1 MRCQSVSHE
10 YSIAT
15 NNLEKELAM
24 SPEQI
29 SELGHF
35 KKK

>member
-1 MRCQSVSHE
+1 MRCQSVCHE

-24 SPEQI
+24 LPEQS

-35 KKK
+35 KNK